1 MKRTTSILQA
11 NYHLPQL
18 STIHLRKDNKKK
30 TLFYH
35 VRGLDPEHLDPEHLD
50 SKHDQIIASSRPAV
64 SLMVSGPWRQL

>member
-35 VRGLDPEHLDPEHLD
+35 VRGLDPEHLD

-64 SLMVSGPWRQL
+64 SLMVSGP